1 MPKKSKLTNVD
12 LDGRTFPGPTSK
24 LKGAAYYLFFAGMM
38 LLAALVFIPVAI
50 AYKPKEYLQEEEDL
64 AEDESEAEAV

>member
-1 MPKKSKLTNVD
+1 
-12 LDGRTFPGPTSK
+12 
-24 LKGAAYYLFFAGMM
+24 MM

-64 AEDESEAEAV
+64 AEDKSEAEVA